1 MPILDV
7 PTTNPRRTQASN
19 TTYQR
24 KVISITSMHHSIAPA
39 KTRRSTFNARI
50 EHHFEE
56 EIQEAVQKHH
66 LKLGTHSYDSSD
78 HNDHKLSEVAFQF
91 RLLRQQCCPID
102 TGVFKNFMD
111 KKGRLKKKFWGNTE
125 GLIELF
131 EASQLSMDGEGDLDE
146 IRNFTRHLLHTRM
159 LRTNDPHE
167 ANVISDTLKYPN
179 HKSLLKFTPRSIL
192 FPSSQ
197 IGKAWLSPLQKFSK
211 IDTQIANS
219 INLKEIYA
227 VSKWW
232 QDLGLAKDL
241 KFAREKPIMWYM
253 WPMACVTDPCF
264 SEERIEITKPVSLLY
279 IIDDI
284 FDIYGSMVEL
294 TLFVD
299 AVNRW
304 DLGAI
309 EQLPDCMKASF
320 NALYDITSEF
330 AIKVQNKHGWN
341 PINTL
346 IKSWV
351 RLCNSFLEE
360 AKWFNSGKLP
370 NAEEYLK
377 NGIVSAGVHMCLAH
391 TFFILGQGI
400 TNETVALM
408 DDIPELI
415 SSTSTIVRLCNDL
428 EGAKDGKQAD
438 NDGSYLNCYLK
449 DHPGVSVDQA
459 KENIKHKISNAW
471 KCLNKECFTPTNPF
485 PSSFSKICLNAVR
498 MIPIVYNEKYSP
510 SRLEE
515 HVKSLLYSDSI

>member
-1 MPILDV
+1 MIVSRFQDVDIHTRHAKELKNVKKILFVKARENSVDDL
-7 PTTNPRRTQASN
+7 
-19 TTYQR
+19 YMIDMIQR
-24 KVISITSMHHSIAPA
+24 LG
-39 KTRRSTFNARI
+39 I

-232 QDLGLAKDL
+232 QDL
-241 KFAREKPIMWYM
+241 
-253 WPMACVTDPCF
+253 DPCF